1 MAHGDAPVSPY
12 ECSFGDYLGRVL
24 SITVPWDD
32 SVGGTRNIQSPVS
45 IHRDAG
51 CLWSTI
57 VFANPNDALARKPL
71 PAAPEGDTTLTAN
84 QVRSATGAR
93 TIDDLLGLGQI
104 TAVA

>member
-1 MAHGDAPVSPY
+1 MAHGDPPTSPY
-12 ECSFGDYLGRVL
+12 TCGFEDYLGREL
-24 SITVPWDD
+24 SIVVPWDD
-32 SVGGTRNIQSPVS
+32 SVGGTRNIVSPVS

-51 CLWSTI
+51 CLWTSI
-57 VFANPNDALARKPL
+57 VFANPNDQLLRKPL

-104 TAVA
+104 TAV